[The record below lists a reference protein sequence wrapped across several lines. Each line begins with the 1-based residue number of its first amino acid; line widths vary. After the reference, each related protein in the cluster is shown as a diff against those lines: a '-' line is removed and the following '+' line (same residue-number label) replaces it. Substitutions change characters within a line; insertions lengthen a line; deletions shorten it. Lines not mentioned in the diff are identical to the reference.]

1 MISVLLVDDHK
12 LMRTGIKFI
21 LDDTTDIRVVGEASS
36 GEEGLERARV
46 LKPNVILMDVSMP
59 GIGGLEAT
67 RKLAMALP
75 DTRIIVLSAH
85 TAEPYPMRLMEAG
98 AAGYITKDSAGDE
111 IVTAIRRVQA
121 GERYISAEIAR
132 QMALQSVN
140 RTSSGSPFEQLSSR
154 EMQVMIMATGGHSVQ
169 DISDKLHLEP
179 QDREHLPLAP
189 VPEARRQQRR
199 GVDPARHALRRDRG
213 EARRRRHLSPAPG
226 LVLIPM
232 STASFDSR
240 CRLCP
245 RLAGFLDEV
254 RAEHP
259 DYHAAPVAPFG
270 DPKARFIVV
279 GLAPGMHGA
288 NRSGRPFTGDHAGI
302 ILYKTLYKYGFASA
316 PESVSVDDGL
326 KLLDCRITNAVK
338 CLPPANKPLPAE
350 IRQCNSYL
358 AAELQTSL
366 PGSVF
371 LALGRIA
378 HEAVLRALALK
389 PKDYVFRHGAEYT
402 LAPGKSCWI
411 PTIAAATTPRPGV
424 SPLPCS
430 RR

>member
-169 DISDKLHLEP
+169 DISDKLHLSP
-179 QDREHLPLAP
+179 KTVSTYRSRLFQKL
-189 VPEARRQQRR
+189 
-199 GVDPARHALRRDRG
+199 GVSNDVEL
-213 EARRRRHLSPAPG
+213 
-226 LVLIPM
+226 
-232 STASFDSR
+232 T
-240 CRLCP
+240 
-245 RLAGFLDEV
+245 RLAMRYGVIE
-254 RAEHP
+254 EKP
-259 DYHAAPVAPFG
+259 DG
-270 DPKARFIVV
+270 
-279 GLAPGMHGA
+279 GGA
-288 NRSGRPFTGDHAGI
+288 
-302 ILYKTLYKYGFASA
+302 
-316 PESVSVDDGL
+316 
-326 KLLDCRITNAVK
+326 
-338 CLPPANKPLPAE
+338 
-350 IRQCNSYL
+350 
-358 AAELQTSL
+358 
-366 PGSVF
+366 
-371 LALGRIA
+371 
-378 HEAVLRALALK
+378 
-389 PKDYVFRHGAEYT
+389 
-402 LAPGKSCWI
+402 
-411 PTIAAATTPRPGV
+411 
-424 SPLPCS
+424 
-430 RR
+430 